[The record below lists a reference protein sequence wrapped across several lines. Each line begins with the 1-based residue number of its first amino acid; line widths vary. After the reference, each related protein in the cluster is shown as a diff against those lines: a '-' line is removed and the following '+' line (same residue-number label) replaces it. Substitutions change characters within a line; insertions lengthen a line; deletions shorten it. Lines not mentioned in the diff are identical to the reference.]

1 MKEVETHNK
10 SKNLH
15 YSNLEALKEI
25 MKIGLPSIISMF
37 SALFIET
44 INSAFVGH
52 LGSEDIMAGVGMAN
66 MYMNITCL
74 SVLFGINMT
83 LNTVVS
89 QAYGFGDFRMCG
101 VYLNRARII
110 VTIIFVPLGILLLQT
125 EKIFNLMGFDKNAS
139 HYS

>member
-1 MKEVETHNK
+1 
-10 SKNLH
+10 
-15 YSNLEALKEI
+15 
-25 MKIGLPSIISMF
+25 MKIGLPSIVSLF

-52 LGSEDIMAGVGMAN
+52 LGSEEIMAGVGMAN

-74 SVLFGINMT
+74 SVLFGINMN
-83 LNTVVS
+83 LNTVGS
-89 QAYGFGDFRMCG
+89 QAFGFGDLRMCG

-110 VTIIFVPLGILLLQT
+110 MTIIFIPLSILLLQT
-125 EKIFNLMGFDKNAS
+125 EGIFDLAGFDKNAS